1 MVTWVKHVACMG
13 EKRNLSS
20 VLENLKESDHLE
32 DLCTDKRIIL
42 QWVLTLRRLMSYI
55 YIWSTHS

>member
-20 VLENLKESDHLE
+20 VLVGKLE
-32 DLCTDKRIIL
+32 GKRSLERPVHRQKDNIKVDLN
-42 QWVLTLRRLMSYI
+42 
-55 YIWSTHS
+55 